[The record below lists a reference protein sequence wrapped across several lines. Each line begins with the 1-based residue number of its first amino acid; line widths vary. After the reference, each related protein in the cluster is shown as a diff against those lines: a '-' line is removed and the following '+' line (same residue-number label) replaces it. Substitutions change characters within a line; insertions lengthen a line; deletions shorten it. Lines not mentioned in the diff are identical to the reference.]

1 MPPHQGCADDS
12 GRGAISEQRN
22 LLASQRFGFIG
33 MQIRAVTLNTVGEP
47 VQVETL
53 ELAQPLSG
61 EVLVAMGAA
70 GICHSDQ
77 HAISGHHGAEIPCV
91 LGHEGAGEVV
101 AIGPAVERVRVGDRV
116 ALNWIPSCG
125 NCFYCS
131 RNQKHLCSEGL
142 QRIWSGYLQDGTS
155 RISRDGQ
162 PIMHYCGIST
172 WADHM
177 VVSEAS
183 CQRIPD
189 AVPFEVAALIGCG
202 VATGV
207 GAAVHRAELSEGD
220 SVAVVGAG
228 GVGLS
233 AIMGARMS
241 GAERIIAVDRQP
253 DKAQLAMDLGA
264 TEFLVADDGAINKV
278 LDATN
283 GVGVDVVIEAVGNP
297 GLQESWLQAV
307 RRGGTLVCV
316 GIPNESEA
324 THILTADFIRSEKSI
339 KGSYYA
345 AADSAKAI
353 DDLCVAYLDGYLPID
368 KLISKRVPI
377 TEVQQG
383 LDAMLAGTEGRT
395 VIKFD

>member
-1 MPPHQGCADDS
+1 MDIQ
-12 GRGAISEQRN
+12 
-22 LLASQRFGFIG
+22 
-33 MQIRAVTLNTVGEP
+33 AVTLSTVGGP

-53 ELAQPLSG
+53 QLAGPLDG

-77 HAISGHHGAEIPCV
+77 HAISGHHDAQIPCV

-101 AIGPAVERVRVGDRV
+101 AVGQNVNRVRVGDRV

-125 NCFYCS
+125 KCFYCE
-131 RNQKHLCSEGL
+131 RQQRHLCSEGL
-142 QRIWSGYLQDGTS
+142 QRIWSGYLTDGTS
-155 RISRDGQ
+155 RISRDGD

-183 CQRIPD
+183 CQPIPD
-189 AVPFEVAALIGCG
+189 FVPFEVAALIGCG

-207 GAAVHRAELSEGD
+207 GAAIHRGELSEGD

-233 AIMGARMS
+233 AIMGAHMA
-241 GAERIIAVDRQP
+241 GAAEIIAVDREP
-253 DKAQLAMDLGA
+253 EKETLAVDLGA
-264 TEFLVADDGAINKV
+264 TDFLVADEGAIEKV
-278 LDATN
+278 LDVTN
-283 GVGVDVVIEAVGNP
+283 GVGVDVVIEAVGSP
-297 GLQESWLQAV
+297 GLQQSWLRAV

-324 THILTADFIRSEKSI
+324 TRIFTADFIRSEKSI

-345 AADSAKAI
+345 ATDSAKAI
-353 DDLCVAYLDGYLPID
+353 GDLCFAYLEGQLPID
-368 KLISKRVPI
+368 RLISKRVPI
-377 TEVQQG
+377 AQVQQG
-383 LDAMLAGTEGRT
+383 LDAMLSGTQGRT
-395 VIKFD
+395 VIDFE